1 MLARLF
7 AFAAILLFAA
17 LPASAEGP
25 TAEESANF
33 QRIITGQI
41 EAFKADDGAAA
52 YSFAAPL
59 LQQVFQ
65 QPETFLEMVK
75 KGYPQVYRQKSYRF
89 EESLADPVGRPAQK
103 VRFIDLQGK
112 NWIALYSM
120 EKQADGTWRISG
132 CYILPAPGVDA

>member
-59 LQQVFQ
+59 IQQVFQ

-89 EESLADPVGRPAQK
+89 EESLADPVGRIHWAGTESSPVWSGYIEGAIRSGERAAAE
-103 VRFIDLQGK
+103 VL
-112 NWIALYSM
+112 AL
-120 EKQADGTWRISG
+120 
-132 CYILPAPGVDA
+132 PG